1 MLSLFFYIY
10 IKHHIMGY
18 PEKQYH
24 RQETAKE
31 YTKVYTLEQSDEFV
45 VKQEDGYLG
54 YISAGQLATT
64 GSDDL
69 IGTQTITGSL
79 QISGSLYYN
88 GHKQYNYGQFYD
100 MTSQSGSSGSIQS
113 MKLNTTDLSEGVSIV
128 SGSQIKVE
136 NAGVYNLQF
145 SAQLENTV
153 NTNIVFNI
161 WFAKN
166 GNSIPNSNT
175 HVDVAKAQSAQLG
188 KVPAAWNF
196 LSDLNDNDY
205 LEIKWTCNDNGGILH
220 TDAGTPSIP
229 GTPSVIATITQIA

>member
-1 MLSLFFYIY
+1 MSPDIIFKAYDLDAYTLDAADHVLSRQENGQ
-10 IKHHIMGY
+10 MGY
-18 PEKQYH
+18 I
-24 RQETAKE
+24 TA
-31 YTKVYTLEQSDEFV
+31 VQF
-45 VKQEDGYLG
+45 
-54 YISAGQLATT
+54 ATT
-64 GSDDL
+64 GSNNL
-69 IGTQTITGSL
+69 VGTQTITGSL

-145 SAQLENTV
+145 SAQIENTV

-175 HVDVAKAQSAQLG
+175 HIDVAKAQSAQLG

-196 LSDLNDNDY
+196 LADLNDNDY

-220 TDAGTPSIP
+220 KDAGTPSIP
-229 GTPSVIATITQIA
+229 ATPSVIVTMTQVA

>member
-1 MLSLFFYIY
+1 MS
-10 IKHHIMGY
+10 Y

-24 RQETAKE
+24 KQETAKE
-31 YTKVYTLEQSDEFV
+31 YTKVYTLESTDEIAM
-45 VKQEDGYLG
+45 KQEDGLLG
-54 YISAGQLATT
+54 WLPAGILATT
-64 GSDDL
+64 GSNNL
-69 IGTQTITGSL
+69 VGTQTITGSL

-100 MTSQSGSSGSIQS
+100 MTTQSGSSGSIQS

-136 NAGVYNLQF
+136 NSGVYNLQF
-145 SAQLENTV
+145 SVQLENTV

-166 GNSIPNSNT
+166 GNSITNSNT
-175 HVDVAKAQSAQLG
+175 HIDVARAQSAQLG

-196 LSDLNDNDY
+196 LSHLDDNDY
-205 LEIKWTCNDNGGILH
+205 LEIKWTCNDTGGILH
-220 TDAGTPSIP
+220 YDAGTPSIP
-229 GTPSVIATITQIA
+229 ATPSVIVTITQIA

>member
-1 MLSLFFYIY
+1 MS
-10 IKHHIMGY
+10 Y

-31 YTKVYTLEQSDEFV
+31 YTRVYTLESTDEIAM
-45 VKQEDGYLG
+45 KQEDGLLG
-54 YISAGQLATT
+54 WISAGILATT
-64 GSDDL
+64 GSNNL
-69 IGTQTITGSL
+69 VGTQTITGSL
-79 QISGSLYYN
+79 QITGSFYYN

-100 MTSQSGSSGSIQS
+100 LTDQSGSSGSVQS
-113 MKLNTTDLSEGVSIV
+113 MQLGVTDISEGVSIV

-136 NAGVYNLQF
+136 HNGVYNLQF

-166 GNSIPNSNT
+166 GTPIPDSNT
-175 HVDVAKAQSAQLG
+175 HVDVARAQSAQLG

-196 LSDLNDNDY
+196 LAHLNANDY

-220 TDAGTPSIP
+220 HDAGTPTIP
-229 GTPSVIATITQIA
+229 GTPSVIATLTQIG

>member
-1 MLSLFFYIY
+1 M
-10 IKHHIMGY
+10 
-18 PEKQYH
+18 
-24 RQETAKE
+24 
-31 YTKVYTLEQSDEFV
+31 
-45 VKQEDGYLG
+45 
-54 YISAGQLATT
+54 TT
-64 GSDDL
+64 
-69 IGTQTITGSL
+69 
-79 QISGSLYYN
+79 
-88 GHKQYNYGQFYD
+88 
-100 MTSQSGSSGSIQS
+100 QSGSSGSIQS

-175 HVDVAKAQSAQLG
+175 HIDVARAQSAQLG

-196 LSDLNDNDY
+196 LSHLDDNDY
-205 LEIKWTCNDNGGILH
+205 LEIKWTCNDTGGILH
-220 TDAGTPSIP
+220 YDAGTPSIP
-229 GTPSVIATITQIA
+229 ATPSVIVTITQIA

>member
-1 MLSLFFYIY
+1 MSRVKRVFPDLPFVTASVNTKIIVTDVDNYAFGYSHINTL
-10 IKHHIMGY
+10 IKTIDSG
-18 PEKQYH
+18 
-24 RQETAKE
+24 
-31 YTKVYTLEQSDEFV
+31 
-45 VKQEDGYLG
+45 G
-54 YISAGQLATT
+54 LATD
-64 GSDDL
+64 GSNVFVGD
-69 IGTQTITGSL
+69 QTITGSL
-79 QISGSLYYN
+79 NLTGSVYIN

-136 NAGVYNLQF
+136 NSGVYNLQF
-145 SAQLENTV
+145 SVQLENTV

-175 HVDVAKAQSAQLG
+175 HIDVARAQSAQLG

-196 LSDLNDNDY
+196 LSHLNANDY

-220 TDAGTPSIP
+220 MDTGTAQIP
-229 GTPSVIATITQIA
+229 GTPSVIATITQVA

>member
-1 MLSLFFYIY
+1 MA
-10 IKHHIMGY
+10 Y

-31 YTKVYTLEQSDEFV
+31 YTKVYTLESTDEIAM
-45 VKQEDGYLG
+45 KQEDGLLG
-54 YISAGQLATT
+54 WLPAGILATT
-64 GSDDL
+64 GSNNL
-69 IGTQTITGSL
+69 VGTQTITGSL

-100 MTSQSGSSGSIQS
+100 MTTQSGSSGSIQS

-175 HVDVAKAQSAQLG
+175 HIDVARAQSAQLG

-196 LSDLNDNDY
+196 LSHLDDNDY
-205 LEIKWTCNDNGGILH
+205 LEIKWTCNDTGGILH
-220 TDAGTPSIP
+220 YDAGTPSIP
-229 GTPSVIATITQIA
+229 ATPSVIVTITQIA

>member
-1 MLSLFFYIY
+1 MS
-10 IKHHIMGY
+10 Y
-18 PEKQYH
+18 PQKQYH

-31 YTKVYTLEQSDEFV
+31 YTRVYTLESTDEIAM
-45 VKQEDGYLG
+45 KQEDGLLG
-54 YISAGQLATT
+54 WISAGILATT
-64 GSDDL
+64 GSNDL
-69 IGTQTITGSL
+69 VGTQTITGSL
-79 QISGSLYYN
+79 QITGSFYYN

-100 MTSQSGSSGSIQS
+100 LTDQSGSSGSVQS
-113 MKLNTTDLSEGVSIV
+113 MQLGVTDISEGVSIV

-136 NAGVYNLQF
+136 HNGVYNLQF

>member
-1 MLSLFFYIY
+1 MS
-10 IKHHIMGY
+10 Y

-24 RQETAKE
+24 RQEIAKE
-31 YTKVYTLEQSDEFV
+31 YTKVYTLESTDEIAM
-45 VKQEDGYLG
+45 KQEDGMLG
-54 YISAGQLATT
+54 WMSAGVLATT
-64 GSDDL
+64 GSNNL
-69 IGTQTITGSL
+69 VGTQTITGSL

-145 SAQLENTV
+145 STQLENTV

-166 GNSIPNSNT
+166 GTPIPNSNT
-175 HVDVAKAQSAQLG
+175 HIDVAKAQSAQLG

-196 LSDLNDNDY
+196 LADLNDNDY

-220 TDAGTPSIP
+220 KDAGTPTIP
-229 GTPSVIATITQIA
+229 ATPSVIVTMTQVA

>member
-1 MLSLFFYIY
+1 MA
-10 IKHHIMGY
+10 Y
-18 PEKQYH
+18 PEQAYSNFQK
-24 RQETAKE
+24 AK
-31 YTKVYTLEQSDEFV
+31 TLSNYGLDDTDHILT
-45 VKQEDGYLG
+45 KQEDGRLG
-54 YISAGQLATT
+54 YLSAGIFATT
-64 GSDDL
+64 GSNDL
-69 IGTQTITGSL
+69 VGTQTITGSL
-79 QISGSLYYN
+79 QISGSEVITGSLSISGAFYYN

-166 GNSIPNSNT
+166 GTSVPNSNT

-196 LSDLNDNDY
+196 LAHLNANDY

-220 TDAGTPSIP
+220 FDAGTPSIP
-229 GTPSVIATITQIA
+229 ATPSVIATLTQVG

>member
-1 MLSLFFYIY
+1 MAIEQL
-10 IKHHIMGY
+10 
-18 PEKQYH
+18 YH

-31 YTKVYTLEQSDEFV
+31 YTKKYTLDAADEMV
-45 VKQEDGYLG
+45 VKQEDGMLG
-54 YISAGQLATT
+54 YISAGQFAIT
-64 GSDDL
+64 GSNEL
-69 IGTQTITGSL
+69 IGTQIISGSL

-100 MTSQSGSSGSIQS
+100 MTTQSGSSGSIQS
-113 MKLNTTDLSEGVSIV
+113 MKLGTIDEVSGVSVV
-128 SGSQIKVE
+128 SGSRITVE
-136 NAGVYNLQF
+136 NSGVYNLQF

-175 HVDVAKAQSAQLG
+175 HVDVAKAQSAGLG

-196 LSDLNDNDY
+196 LSHLNDNDY

-220 TDAGTPSIP
+220 MDAGTPSIP
-229 GTPSVIATITQIA
+229 GTPSVIATLTQIA

>member
-1 MLSLFFYIY
+1 MA
-10 IKHHIMGY
+10 Y

-24 RQETAKE
+24 KQETAKE
-31 YTKVYTLEQSDEFV
+31 YTKVYTLESTDEIAM
-45 VKQEDGYLG
+45 KQEDGLLG
-54 YISAGQLATT
+54 WLPAGILATT
-64 GSDDL
+64 GSNNL
-69 IGTQTITGSL
+69 VGTQTITGSL

-128 SGSQIKVE
+128 SGSQLKVE
-136 NAGVYNLQF
+136 NSGVYNLQF
-145 SAQLENTV
+145 SVQLENTV

-166 GNSIPNSNT
+166 GTPIPNSNT
-175 HVDVAKAQSAQLG
+175 HIDVAKAQSAQLG
-188 KVPAAWNF
+188 KLPAAWNF
-196 LSDLNDNDY
+196 LADLNDNDY

-220 TDAGTPSIP
+220 KDAGTPSIP
-229 GTPSVIATITQIA
+229 ATPSVIVTMTQVA

>member
-1 MLSLFFYIY
+1 M
-10 IKHHIMGY
+10 Y

-24 RQETAKE
+24 KQETAKE
-31 YTKVYTLEQSDEFV
+31 YTKVYTLEAGDEFI

-54 YISAGQLATT
+54 YASAGQLATT
-64 GSDDL
+64 GSNNL
-69 IGTQTITGSL
+69 AGTQTITGSL

-100 MTSQSGSSGSIQS
+100 MTTQSGSSGSIQS
-113 MKLNTTDLSEGVSIV
+113 MKLGTIDEASGISVV
-128 SGSQIKVE
+128 SGSRITVE
-136 NAGVYNLQF
+136 NSGVYNLQF

-175 HVDVAKAQSAQLG
+175 HIDVAKAQSAQLG

-196 LSDLNDNDY
+196 LSHLNANDY
-205 LEIKWTCNDNGGILH
+205 LEIKWTCNDTGGILH
-220 TDAGTPSIP
+220 MDAGTPSIP
-229 GTPSVIATITQIA
+229 ATPSVIATITQIA

>member
-1 MLSLFFYIY
+1 MS
-10 IKHHIMGY
+10 Y

-24 RQETAKE
+24 KQETAKE
-31 YTKVYTLEQSDEFV
+31 YTKVYTLESTDEIAM
-45 VKQEDGYLG
+45 KQEDGLLG
-54 YISAGQLATT
+54 WLPAGILATT
-64 GSDDL
+64 GSNNL
-69 IGTQTITGSL
+69 VGTQTITGSL

-100 MTSQSGSSGSIQS
+100 MTTQSGSSGSIQS

-175 HVDVAKAQSAQLG
+175 HIDVARAQSAQLG

-196 LSDLNDNDY
+196 LSHLDDNDY
-205 LEIKWTCNDNGGILH
+205 LEIKWTCNDTGGILH
-220 TDAGTPSIP
+220 YDAGTPSIP
-229 GTPSVIATITQIA
+229 ATPSVIVTITQIA

>member
-1 MLSLFFYIY
+1 MS
-10 IKHHIMGY
+10 Y
-18 PEKQYH
+18 PEPRYH

-31 YTKVYTLEQSDEFV
+31 YTKVYTLDSTDSFV
-45 VKQEDGYLG
+45 VKQEDGMLG
-54 YISAGQLATT
+54 YISAELIATT
-64 GSDDL
+64 GSNNL
-69 IGTQTITGSL
+69 TGTQIITGSL

-113 MKLNTTDLSEGVSIV
+113 MKLDTTDLSEGVSIV

-166 GNSIPNSNT
+166 GNSISNSNT
-175 HVDVAKAQSAQLG
+175 HVDVARAQSAGLG

-196 LSDLNDNDY
+196 LSHLNTNDY

-220 TDAGTPSIP
+220 KDSGTAQIP
-229 GTPSVIATITQIA
+229 ATPSVIVTMTQVA

>member
-1 MLSLFFYIY
+1 MS
-10 IKHHIMGY
+10 Y
-18 PEKQYH
+18 PEKRYH

-31 YTKVYTLEQSDEFV
+31 YTKVYTLEAADEIAM
-45 VKQEDGYLG
+45 KQEDGLLG
-54 YISAGQLATT
+54 WVSAGILATT
-64 GSDDL
+64 GSNTL

-79 QISGSLYYN
+79 QITGSFYYN

-100 MTSQSGSSGSIQS
+100 LTNQSGSSGSVQS
-113 MKLNTTDLSEGVSIV
+113 MKLGVTDISEGVSIV

-136 NAGVYNLQF
+136 HNGVYNLQF

-166 GNSIPNSNT
+166 GTSIPNSNT
-175 HVDVAKAQSAQLG
+175 HVDVARAQSAQLG

-196 LSDLNDNDY
+196 LCHMDTNDY
-205 LEIKWTCNDNGGILH
+205 LEIKWSCNDDGGILH
-220 TDAGTPSIP
+220 HDAGTLSIP
-229 GTPSVIATITQIA
+229 ATPSVIATLTQIG

>member
-1 MLSLFFYIY
+1 MPRVKRVFPDLPFVTASVNTKIIVTDADNYAFGYSHINTL
-10 IKHHIMGY
+10 IKTIDSG
-18 PEKQYH
+18 
-24 RQETAKE
+24 
-31 YTKVYTLEQSDEFV
+31 
-45 VKQEDGYLG
+45 G
-54 YISAGQLATT
+54 LATD
-64 GSDDL
+64 GSNVFVGD
-69 IGTQTITGSL
+69 QTITGSL
-79 QISGSLYYN
+79 NLTGSVYIN

-175 HVDVAKAQSAQLG
+175 HIDVAKAQSAQLG

-196 LSDLNDNDY
+196 LSHLNANDY
-205 LEIKWTCNDNGGILH
+205 LEIKWTCNDTGGILH
-220 TDAGTPSIP
+220 KDAGTPSIP
-229 GTPSVIATITQIA
+229 ATPSVIATITQIA

>member
-1 MLSLFFYIY
+1 MANIIFKSYELPIYSLNDSDKIVAA
-10 IKHHIMGY
+10 
-18 PEKQYH
+18 
-24 RQETAKE
+24 QENN
-31 YTKVYTLEQSDEFV
+31 EF
-45 VKQEDGYLG
+45 GYLPAS
-54 YISAGQLATT
+54 IFATT
-64 GSDDL
+64 GSNDL
-69 IGTQTITGSL
+69 VGTQTITGSL
-79 QISGSLYYN
+79 QITGSFYYN

-113 MKLNTTDLSEGVSIV
+113 MKLNTTDLSEGVLIV

-153 NTNIVFNI
+153 NSNIVFNI

-166 GNSIPNSNT
+166 GTPIPNSNT
-175 HVDVAKAQSAQLG
+175 HVDVARAQSAQLG

-196 LSDLNDNDY
+196 LAHLNANDY

-220 TDAGTPSIP
+220 KDAGTPSIP
-229 GTPSVIATITQIA
+229 ATPSVIVTMTQIA

>member
-1 MLSLFFYIY
+1 MSENHYTSFAKAKSYT
-10 IKHHIMGY
+10 
-18 PEKQYH
+18 KQYELDTIDSIVT
-24 RQETAKE
+24 R
-31 YTKVYTLEQSDEFV
+31 
-45 VKQEDGYLG
+45 QEDGMLG
-54 YISAGQLATT
+54 YISAGQFATT
-64 GSDDL
+64 GSNNL
-69 IGTQTITGSL
+69 VGTQTITGSL

-113 MKLNTTDLSEGVSIV
+113 MKLNTTDLSEGISIV

-166 GNSIPNSNT
+166 GTPIPNSNT

-196 LSDLNDNDY
+196 LADLNDNDY

-220 TDAGTPSIP
+220 KDAGTPSIP
-229 GTPSVIATITQIA
+229 ATPSVIVTMTQIA

>member
-1 MLSLFFYIY
+1 MP
-10 IKHHIMGY
+10 Y

-31 YTKVYTLEQSDEFV
+31 YTRVYTLESTDEIAM
-45 VKQEDGYLG
+45 KQEDGLLG
-54 YISAGQLATT
+54 WMSAGILATT
-64 GSDDL
+64 GSNTL
-69 IGTQTITGSL
+69 IGSQIITGSL
-79 QISGSLYYN
+79 EITGSEVITGSLSISGGFYYN

-113 MKLNTTDLSEGVSIV
+113 MKLGVTDISEGVSIV
-128 SGSQIKVE
+128 SGSQIKVQY
-136 NAGVYNLQF
+136 NGVYNLQF

-166 GNSIPNSNT
+166 GTPIPDSNT
-175 HVDVAKAQSAQLG
+175 HVDVARAQSAQLG

-196 LSDLNDNDY
+196 LAHLNANDY

-220 TDAGTPSIP
+220 YDAGSGQIP
-229 GTPSVIATITQIA
+229 ATPSVIATLTQIG

>member
-1 MLSLFFYIY
+1 MS
-10 IKHHIMGY
+10 Y
-18 PEKQYH
+18 PEKRYH
-24 RQETAKE
+24 RQETSKE
-31 YTKVYTLEQSDEFV
+31 YTKVYTLESTDEIAM
-45 VKQEDGYLG
+45 KQEDGLLG
-54 YISAGQLATT
+54 WMSAGVLATT
-64 GSDDL
+64 GSNNL

-145 SAQLENTV
+145 SAQLENNANV
-153 NTNIVFNI
+153 NVVFYI

-166 GNSIPNSNT
+166 GTSIPNTNT
-175 HVDVAKAQSAQLG
+175 HVDVAKAQSAHLG
-188 KVPAAWNF
+188 KQVASWNF
-196 LSDLNDNDY
+196 LSHLDTNDY
-205 LEIKWTCNDNGGILH
+205 LEIKWSADNTDGILH
-220 TDAGTPSIP
+220 YDDGTPTIP
-229 GTPSVIATITQIA
+229 GTPSVIATLTQIG

>member
-1 MLSLFFYIY
+1 MA
-10 IKHHIMGY
+10 Y

-24 RQETAKE
+24 KQETAKE
-31 YTKVYTLEQSDEFV
+31 YTKVYTLESTDEIAM
-45 VKQEDGYLG
+45 KQEDGLLG
-54 YISAGQLATT
+54 WLPAGILATT
-64 GSDDL
+64 GSNNL
-69 IGTQTITGSL
+69 VGTQTITGSL

-100 MTSQSGSSGSIQS
+100 MTTQSGSSGSIQS

-175 HVDVAKAQSAQLG
+175 HIDVARAQSAQLG

-196 LSDLNDNDY
+196 LSHLDDNDY
-205 LEIKWTCNDNGGILH
+205 LEIKWTCNDTGGILH
-220 TDAGTPSIP
+220 YDAGTPSIP
-229 GTPSVIATITQIA
+229 ATPSVIVTITQIA

>member
-1 MLSLFFYIY
+1 MP
-10 IKHHIMGY
+10 Y
-18 PEKQYH
+18 PEPQYH

-31 YTKVYTLEQSDEFV
+31 YTKVYELETTDNVV
-45 VKQEDGYLG
+45 VKQEDGMLG
-54 YISAGQLATT
+54 YISAGQFATT
-64 GSDDL
+64 GSNDL

-175 HVDVAKAQSAQLG
+175 HIDVAKAQSAQLG

-196 LSDLNDNDY
+196 LSHLNANDY

-220 TDAGTPSIP
+220 KDAGTPSIP
-229 GTPSVIATITQIA
+229 ATPSVIATLTQVG

>member
-1 MLSLFFYIY
+1 M
-10 IKHHIMGY
+10 IKKYNKPNPVEVVI
-18 PEKQYH
+18 PEPVN
-24 RQETAKE
+24 T
-31 YTKVYTLEQSDEFV
+31 
-45 VKQEDGYLG
+45 
-54 YISAGQLATT
+54 ISSSINTRINSITNIQATT
-64 GSDDL
+64 GSNNFV
-69 IGTQTITGSL
+69 GTQTITGSL

-175 HVDVAKAQSAQLG
+175 HVEVARAQSAQLG

-196 LSDLNDNDY
+196 LSHLNDNDY
-205 LEIKWTCNDNGGILH
+205 YSILYDYIKIDIIL
-220 TDAGTPSIP
+220 ILNK
-229 GTPSVIATITQIA
+229 III

>member
-1 MLSLFFYIY
+1 MS
-10 IKHHIMGY
+10 Y
-18 PEKQYH
+18 PQKQYH

-31 YTKVYTLEQSDEFV
+31 YTRVYTLESTDEIAM
-45 VKQEDGYLG
+45 KQEDGLLG
-54 YISAGQLATT
+54 WISAGILATT
-64 GSDDL
+64 GSNDL
-69 IGTQTITGSL
+69 VGTQTITGSL
-79 QISGSLYYN
+79 QITGSFYYN

-100 MTSQSGSSGSIQS
+100 LTDQSGSSGSVQS
-113 MKLNTTDLSEGVSIV
+113 MKLGVTDISEGVSIV

-136 NAGVYNLQF
+136 HNGVYNLQF